1 MAEARLQKV
10 LADAGVASRRGAEA
24 LIVAGRVKV
33 GGVPAHLGQRVD
45 PRAARILVDGR
56 PLHAPAGHVYL
67 ALNKPVGVTSTVRD
81 RHATR
86 TVLDLVPPPILARAG
101 RIYPVGRLDRDSEGL
116 VLLTND
122 GDWSQRVAHPSHEL
136 AREYAVQ
143 VAGPLDGHQVTAL
156 RNGIMLDE
164 GLAQVGDLRP
174 ATAAETAKLAASVV
188 PPPAEAAWYRVTIA
202 QGWRRQLRRM
212 FAAVG
217 VPVQRLVRVRIG
229 TLWLAGLAS
238 GEARELEPAEV
249 RRLGGPGA
257 GGASGAAARATT
269 SPGLIVSLDGP
280 ASSGK
285 STVGAAAAARLG
297 YRFCDT
303 GLLYRALT
311 WLALERRTPLD
322 DGDALA
328 ALVPEVVL
336 TANDR
341 GSLTHVTAHEQDVTA
356 AVHETSVDRHVSQ
369 VAQHPAVRAALQP
382 VQRAIAAPGRIIMA
396 GRDIGT
402 AILPDADLKLYLDV
416 SVEER
421 ARRRVAQRALDPRS
435 HAADAVL
442 ADLRWRDALD
452 SQRAVGPLRVP
463 AEAVIVRSDGRTF
476 DHTVRSVV
484 ARVRAAERAAAGAIR
499 PIASRTGDGRAG

>member
-10 LADAGVASRRGAEA
+10 LADAGIASRRGAEA
-24 LIVAGRVKV
+24 LIVAGRVQV
-33 GGVPAHLGQRVD
+33 DGSPAHLGQRVD

-56 PLHAPAGHVYL
+56 PLSAPAGHVYL
-67 ALNKPVGVTSTVRD
+67 ALHKPVGVTSTVRD
-81 RHATR
+81 RHAAR

-101 RIYPVGRLDRDSEGL
+101 RLYPVGRLDRDSEGL

-143 VAGPLDGHQVTAL
+143 VRAPLEADQVAWL
-156 RNGIMLDE
+156 RNGIDLDE
-164 GLAQVGDLRP
+164 GLAQVGDIRP
-174 ATAAETAKLAASVV
+174 ATAAETAKLAATLAQ
-188 PPPAEAAWYRVTIA
+188 PPASAWWYRVTIA

-217 VPVQRLVRVRIG
+217 VTVERLVRVRIG
-229 TLWLAGLAS
+229 TLWLAGLAA
-238 GEARELEPAEV
+238 GEVRELAPAEV

-257 GGASGAAARATT
+257 AGGTGPGRSRRRPAGD
-269 SPGLIVSLDGP
+269 GLIVSIDGP

-285 STVGAAAAARLG
+285 STVGATAARRLG

-311 WLALERRTPLD
+311 WLALERGTPLD
-322 DGDALA
+322 DEAALA
-328 ALVPEVVL
+328 ALVPEVAL
-336 TANDR
+336 AEDDR
-341 GSLTHVTAHEQDVTA
+341 GALTHVTAHGRDVTA
-356 AVHETSVDRHVSQ
+356 EVHEAVVDRHVSE
-369 VAQHPAVRAALQP
+369 VARQPAVRAALQP

-402 AILPDADLKLYLDV
+402 AILPDADLKVYLDV
-416 SVEER
+416 TVEER
-421 ARRRVAQRALDPRS
+421 ARRRVAQRAIDPRS
-435 HAADAVL
+435 PAAEVVL
-442 ADLRWRDALD
+442 ADLRQRDAVD

-463 AEAVIVRSDGRTF
+463 AGASIVRSDGRTL
-476 DHTVRSVV
+476 DQTVRAVV
-484 ARVRAAERAAAGAIR
+484 ALVRAAERAGRSRSDAAGAVGAR
-499 PIASRTGDGRAG
+499 

>member
-24 LIVAGRVKV
+24 LIVAGRVQV
-33 GGVPAHLGQRVD
+33 DGTPAHLGQRVD

-56 PLHAPAGHVYL
+56 PLRAPAGHVYL

-86 TVLDLVPPPILARAG
+86 TVIDLVPPPILTRAG

-143 VAGPLDGHQVTAL
+143 VTALLDGRQVAAL
-156 RNGIMLDE
+156 RNGIALDE
-164 GLAQVGDLRP
+164 GLAQIGDLRP

-188 PPPAEAAWYRVTIA
+188 PPPSPDGWYRVTIA

-212 FAAVG
+212 FAALG
-217 VPVQRLVRVRIG
+217 VPVLRLVRVRIG
-229 TLWLAGLAS
+229 TLWLAGLAA
-238 GEARELEPAEV
+238 GETRELEPAEV

-257 GGASGAAARATT
+257 GSAPGTTAHREATRA
-269 SPGLIVSLDGP
+269 GLIVSLDGP

-285 STVGAAAAARLG
+285 STVGGAAAVRLG

-311 WLALERRTPLD
+311 WLALERGTALD

-328 ALVPEVVL
+328 ALVSDVVL
-336 TANDR
+336 APNDH
-341 GSLTHVTAHEQDVTA
+341 GGLTRVTADGRDVTT
-356 AVHETSVDRHVSQ
+356 AVHETPVDRHVSQ

-421 ARRRVAQRALDPRS
+421 AERRIAQRALDPRS
-435 HAADAVL
+435 PAADAVL
-442 ADLRWRDALD
+442 ADLRQRDALD

-463 AEAVIVRSDGRTF
+463 ADAVIVRSDGRTF

-484 ARVRAAERAAAGAIR
+484 ARVRAAERAGSGHAG
-499 PIASRTGDGRAG
+499 

>member
-24 LIVAGRVKV
+24 IIVAGRVQV
-33 GGVPAHLGQRVD
+33 DGVPAHLGQRVD
-45 PRAARILVDGR
+45 PRTARILVDGR
-56 PLHAPAGHVYL
+56 PLRAPAGHVYL
-67 ALNKPVGVTSTVRD
+67 ALNKPFGVTSTVRD

-86 TVLDLVPPPILARAG
+86 TVVDLVPAPILARAG
-101 RIYPVGRLDRDSEGL
+101 RVYPVGRLDRDSEGL

-122 GDWSQRVAHPSHEL
+122 GDWSQRVAHPSHQL

-143 VAGPLDGHQVTAL
+143 VAGHLDADQLMAL
-156 RNGIMLDE
+156 RSGIDLDE

-174 ATAAETAKLAASVV
+174 ATAAETAKLAGSVV
-188 PPPAEAAWYRVTIA
+188 PPPTPGGWYRVTIA

-229 TLWLAGLAS
+229 TLWLAGLPV

-257 GGASGAAARATT
+257 GAAPGPTAHRAPST
-269 SPGLIVSLDGP
+269 PGLIVSLDGP

-285 STVGAAAAARLG
+285 STVGGAAAVRLG

-303 GLLYRALT
+303 GMLYRALT
-311 WLALERRTPLD
+311 WLALERGTALD
-322 DGDALA
+322 DGEALA

-336 TANDR
+336 EPNDH
-341 GSLTHVTAHEQDVTA
+341 GELTRVTADGVDVTA
-356 AVHETSVDRHVSQ
+356 AVHETPVDRHVSQ

-382 VQRAIAAPGRIIMA
+382 VQRAIAAPGHIIMA

-421 ARRRVAQRALDPRS
+421 ARRRIAQRALDPRS
-435 HAADAVL
+435 PAADAVL
-442 ADLRWRDALD
+442 ADLRQRDTLD

-463 AEAVIVRSDGRTF
+463 ADAVIVRSDGRAF
-476 DHTVRSVV
+476 DQTVRGVV
-484 ARVRAAERAAAGAIR
+484 ARVRAAERERGV
-499 PIASRTGDGRAG
+499 RAG